1 MQLEQFL
8 TKLNN
13 SPESVQFEDTM
24 ATIEAN
30 YDYQASAFTNGN
42 AENSAEQNQGSCKL
56 LAFAKL
62 QGFSVEQTLACFGRY
77 YREDVLGN
85 PEGDD
90 HQNIR
95 QFMANGW
102 DGVSFAVT
110 PLTAK

>member
-8 TKLNN
+8 TKLKTT
-13 SPESVQFEDTM
+13 PESVEFEDTM

-30 YDYQASAFTNGN
+30 YDYQASAFTNGS

-62 QGFSVEQTLACFGRY
+62 QGLSAEQTLACFGRY

-85 PEGDD
+85 PNGDD

-95 QFMANGW
+95 QFIANGW
-102 DGVSFAVT
+102 DGVSFATT
-110 PLTAK
+110 PLTTK

>member
-8 TKLNN
+8 TKLKTA
-13 SPESVQFEDTM
+13 PESVEFEDTM
-24 ATIEAN
+24 ANIEAN
-30 YDYQASAFTNGN
+30 YDYQASAFTNGS

-62 QGFSVEQTLACFGRY
+62 QGLSAEQTLACFGRY
-77 YREDVLGN
+77 YRDDVLGN
-85 PEGDD
+85 PDGDD

-95 QFMANGW
+95 QFMINGW
-102 DGVSFAVT
+102 DGVSFAAT

>member
-1 MQLEQFL
+1 
-8 TKLNN
+8 
-13 SPESVQFEDTM
+13 
-24 ATIEAN
+24 
-30 YDYQASAFTNGN
+30 
-42 AENSAEQNQGSCKL
+42 